1 MTSSVLKDGFPS
13 AHLTTRQWVESTIDL
28 RKLFAAIDAD
38 PAIVGAGVVYL
49 DAQLRVIVLRE
60 FQPICSVVPKKVIL
74 REAPS
79 YVGRVEF
86 ARRLVNEPRE
96 ADVTFEAVNA
106 GFACGSAVIS
116 WFVIMG
122 GAALSPF
129 TFGATGVVAAIGYS
143 SAIASSVQCVI
154 GARRTY
160 NEMTDPARNDALDS
174 EQWYQAVTA
183 GLDTVSLLGAGNTA
197 MSTVRFVSMLK
208 KTTGRNTHQVLKGLN
223 RQERSKLT
231 RELLSINH
239 PEISRKMIRLR
250 QAAGELP
257 KRYTV
262 AEIKR
267 GTIVQVVDALGAI
280 SSIAGSVR
288 SGNMRTIA
296 VGLYEEA
303 SQ

>member
-13 AHLTTRQWVESTIDL
+13 AHLTTRQWVESSIDL
-28 RKLFAAIDAD
+28 RKLFAAIDGD

-116 WFVIMG
+116 WFVILG

>member
-13 AHLTTRQWVESTIDL
+13 AHLTTRQWVESSIDL
-28 RKLFAAIDAD
+28 RKLFAAIDGD

-86 ARRLVNEPRE
+86 ARRLANEPRE

-116 WFVIMG
+116 WFVILG

-160 NEMTDPARNDALDS
+160 NEMTDPARNDALDG
-174 EQWYQAVTA
+174 EPWYQAVMA
-183 GLDTVSLLGAGNTA
+183 GLDAASLLGAGNAA
-197 MSTVRFVSMLK
+197 MSTVRFVGMLK
-208 KTTGRNTHQVLKGLN
+208 KTTGKNTHQVLKGMS
-223 RQERSKLT
+223 RQERVKLT
-231 RELLSINH
+231 SELLSINH
-239 PEISRKMIRLR
+239 PEMTRKMIKLK
-250 QAAGELP
+250 QLAGEIP
-257 KRYTV
+257 KRYTSADV
-262 AEIKR
+262 R
-267 GTIVQVVDALGAI
+267 NVTLLHMLDALGSVSAV
-280 SSIAGSVR
+280 AGSVR
-288 SGNMRTIA
+288 SGNIRIIA
-296 VGLYEEA
+296 VGLYEEV
-303 SQ
+303 SE

>member
-13 AHLTTRQWVESTIDL
+13 AHLTTRQWVESSIDL

-116 WFVIMG
+116 WFVILG

>member
-13 AHLTTRQWVESTIDL
+13 AHLTTRQWVESSIDL

-208 KTTGRNTHQVLKGLN
+208 KTTGKNTHQVLKGLS
-223 RQERSKLT
+223 RQERVKLT
-231 RELLSINH
+231 KELLSINH
-239 PEISRKMIRLR
+239 PEISRKMIKLK
-250 QAAGELP
+250 QMAGELP
-257 KRYTV
+257 KRYTS

-267 GTIVQVVDALGAI
+267 GTVVQMVDAVGAI
-280 SSIAGSVR
+280 SSITGSVR
-288 SGNMRTIA
+288 SGNTRTIA
-296 VGLYEEA
+296 LGLYEQA
-303 SQ
+303 SE

>member
-13 AHLTTRQWVESTIDL
+13 AHLTTRQWVESSIDL

-106 GFACGSAVIS
+106 GFACASAVIS
-116 WFVIMG
+116 WFVILG

-183 GLDTVSLLGAGNTA
+183 GLDAVSLLGAGNTA

-257 KRYTV
+257 KRYTS

-267 GTIVQVVDALGAI
+267 GTVVQMVDALGAI

>member
-86 ARRLVNEPRE
+86 ARRLANEPRE
-96 ADVTFEAVNA
+96 SDVMFEAVNA

-116 WFVIMG
+116 WLVMVG
-122 GAALSPF
+122 GSALSPF

-160 NEMTDPARNDALDS
+160 NEMTDPARNDALDG
-174 EQWYQAVTA
+174 EPWYQAVMA
-183 GLDTVSLLGAGNTA
+183 GLDAASLLGAGNAA
-197 MSTVRFVSMLK
+197 MSTVRFVGMLK
-208 KTTGRNTHQVLKGLN
+208 KTTGKNTRQVLKGLS
-223 RQERSKLT
+223 RQERVKLT
-231 RELLSINH
+231 KELLSINH
-239 PEISRKMIRLR
+239 PEISRKMIKLK
-250 QAAGELP
+250 QMAGELP
-257 KRYTV
+257 KRYTS

-267 GTIVQVVDALGAI
+267 GTVVQMVDAVGAI
-280 SSIAGSVR
+280 SSITGSVR
-288 SGNMRTIA
+288 SGNTRTIA
-296 VGLYEEA
+296 LGLYEQA
-303 SQ
+303 SE

>member
-86 ARRLVNEPRE
+86 ARRLANEPRE

-106 GFACGSAVIS
+106 GFACASAVIS
-116 WFVIMG
+116 WLVILG
-122 GAALSPF
+122 GAALTPF
-129 TFGATGVVAAIGYS
+129 TFGATGVVAAISVVGA
-143 SAIASSVQCVI
+143 SASTLQCAI
-154 GARRTY
+154 GMRRTR
-160 NEMTDPARNDALDS
+160 NEFVDPALNDELDRN
-174 EQWYQAVTA
+174 EWYQAVTL
-183 GLDTVSLLGAGNTA
+183 GLDAASLLGAGNTA
-197 MSTVRFVSMLK
+197 RSTIRMVNSLK
-208 KTTGRNTHQVLKGLN
+208 KATGRSTHQVLKGLN
-223 RQERSKLT
+223 RQERVKLT
-231 RELLSINH
+231 KELISINH
-239 PEISRKMIRLR
+239 PEISRKMLKLK
-250 QAAGELP
+250 QMTGEMP
-257 KRYTV
+257 KRFTSSEV
-262 AEIKR
+262 RR
-267 GTIVQVVDALGAI
+267 GTMIQMLDALGAV

-288 SGNMRTIA
+288 SGNIRIIA
-296 VGLYEEA
+296 VGLHEEI
-303 SQ
+303 SE

>member
-1 MTSSVLKDGFPS
+1 MTSSVLRDGFPS
-13 AHLTTRQWVESTIDL
+13 AHLTTRQWVESSIDL

-49 DAQLRVIVLRE
+49 DAQLRAIVLRE

-96 ADVTFEAVNA
+96 ADVTFEAMNA
-106 GFACGSAVIS
+106 GFACASAVIS
-116 WFVIMG
+116 WFVILG

-183 GLDTVSLLGAGNTA
+183 GLDAASLLGAGNAA

-280 SSIAGSVR
+280 SSITGSVR

-303 SQ
+303 SE

>member
-13 AHLTTRQWVESTIDL
+13 AHLTTRQWVESSIDL

-49 DAQLRVIVLRE
+49 DAPLRAIVLRE

-86 ARRLVNEPRE
+86 ARRLANEPRE
-96 ADVTFEAVNA
+96 ADVTFEAMNA
-106 GFACGSAVIS
+106 GFACASAVIS
-116 WFVIMG
+116 WFVILG

-129 TFGATGVVAAIGYS
+129 TFGATGVAAAIGYS

-174 EQWYQAVTA
+174 EQWYQAVPA
-183 GLDTVSLLGAGNTA
+183 GLDAASLLGAGNAA

-208 KTTGRNTHQVLKGLN
+208 KTTGKNTHQVLKGLS
-223 RQERSKLT
+223 RQERVKLT
-231 RELLSINH
+231 KELLSINH
-239 PEISRKMIRLR
+239 PEISRKMIKLK
-250 QAAGELP
+250 QMAGELP
-257 KRYTV
+257 KRYTS

-267 GTIVQVVDALGAI
+267 GTVVQMVDAVGAI
-280 SSIAGSVR
+280 SSITGSVR
-288 SGNMRTIA
+288 SGNTRTIA
-296 VGLYEEA
+296 LGLYEQA
-303 SQ
+303 SE

>member
-13 AHLTTRQWVESTIDL
+13 AHLTTRQWVESSIDL
-28 RKLFAAIDAD
+28 RKLFAAIDGD